1 VPGQRLGQITD
12 LGTQAP
18 LGEIA
23 LTVRDSSLSACTQAI
38 VAAEVG
44 QLELAHDYLREAA
57 LMDLHNLENNTRDGL
72 HIASLGR
79 RLAGGGRRFR
89 WHA

>member
-1 VPGQRLGQITD
+1 M
-12 LGTQAP
+12 
-18 LGEIA
+18 
-23 LTVRDSSLSACTQAI
+23 
-38 VAAEVG
+38 AAEVG

>member
-1 VPGQRLGQITD
+1 M
-12 LGTQAP
+12 
-18 LGEIA
+18 
-23 LTVRDSSLSACTQAI
+23 TVRDSSLSACTQAI

-79 RLAGGGRRFR
+79 RLAGGGRRVR